1 MLIAQ
6 LPEQDAADNPRA
18 AQDQQQNGGKVS
30 AKARHNLNKRLN
42 IAVGRVMGG
51 HHNHGQQI
59 DAHQRRSTHQQRK
72 TFQRAGVFAGQFWQ
86 QFDQTHQGDQRPHA
100 DGKEGGAPA
109 EVLTHNAPDR
119 QA

>member
-1 MLIAQ
+1 
-6 LPEQDAADNPRA
+6 
-18 AQDQQQNGGKVS
+18 
-30 AKARHNLNKRLN
+30 
-42 IAVGRVMGG
+42 MGG

-59 DAHQRRSTHQQRK
+59 DAHQRWSTHQQRQ

-86 QFDQTHQGDQRPHA
+86 QFDQTHQVISAPMPMA
-100 DGKEGGAPA
+100 KEGGAPA